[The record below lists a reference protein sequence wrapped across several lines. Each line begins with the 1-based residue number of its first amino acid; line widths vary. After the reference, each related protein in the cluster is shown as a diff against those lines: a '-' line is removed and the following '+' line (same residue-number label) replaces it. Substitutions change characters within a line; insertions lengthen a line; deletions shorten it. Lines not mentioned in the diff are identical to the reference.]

1 MFAGLVAYWRAQL
14 PRPLALFVQRFRLA
28 LSISNVERGF
38 DANCPGDFR
47 QRQGRCRR
55 SAARVEDDVCGQA
68 LRPEA
73 EANALT
79 RELRLRCSKATGSN
93 ASRACSATSSSLR
106 ACLRTRT
113 ARHRAWARSQRAR
126 APVCARRMK
135 SMAECDRSK
144 AHEGPNTARNHRY
157 SSTASHVELRTDAQ
171 LAITARIPTGRH
183 FEAGSG
189 RATRSATAVRHRPRL
204 VGPPLDSTTGTER
217 GNPSPSTPRI
227 TYSLVVPLGGIHVL
241 CP

>member
-68 LRPEA
+68 LRPDA

-79 RELRLRCSKATGSN
+79 RELRLRCSKATGSIACVLGDILIVARLFAN
-93 ASRACSATSSSLR
+93 TNSAPSRMGSVPTRSRARLR
-106 ACLRTRT
+106 QTNEIDGGMR
-113 ARHRAWARSQRAR
+113 QG
-126 APVCARRMK
+126 
-135 SMAECDRSK
+135 
-144 AHEGPNTARNHRY
+144 AHEGPSTARNHRY
-157 SSTASHVELRTDAQ
+157 SSAASHVELRTDAQ

-204 VGPPLDSTTGTER
+204 VGPPLDSTTGIER

-227 TYSLVVPLGGIHVL
+227 TYSLGVPLGGIHAL